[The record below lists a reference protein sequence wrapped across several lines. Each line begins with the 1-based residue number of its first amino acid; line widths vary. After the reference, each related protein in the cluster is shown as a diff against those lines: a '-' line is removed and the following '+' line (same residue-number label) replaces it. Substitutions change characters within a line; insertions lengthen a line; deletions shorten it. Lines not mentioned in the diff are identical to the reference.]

1 MTSGVITSVTDGR
14 NPEGLSYGWEPRW
27 TVVLRRQPPHIIE
40 KMLLRLAPMLA
51 ELGDGTGAVALL
63 DEARQLHCP
72 ASEDTGTNLAG
83 VLRFRQ
89 EAAGPTPGCLAVE
102 RLTERERTVLQLLQG
117 TQSLG
122 EVSEQ
127 LYISVNTLKSHV
139 KTIYRKLGVSRRHDA
154 VTKGRELGL
163 IPQPW

>member
-1 MTSGVITSVTDGR
+1 
-14 NPEGLSYGWEPRW
+14 
-27 TVVLRRQPPHIIE
+27 
-40 KMLLRLAPMLA
+40 MLLRLAPMLA

-127 LYISVNTLKSHV
+127 LYISLNTLKSHV

-163 IPQPW
+163 IPQLW